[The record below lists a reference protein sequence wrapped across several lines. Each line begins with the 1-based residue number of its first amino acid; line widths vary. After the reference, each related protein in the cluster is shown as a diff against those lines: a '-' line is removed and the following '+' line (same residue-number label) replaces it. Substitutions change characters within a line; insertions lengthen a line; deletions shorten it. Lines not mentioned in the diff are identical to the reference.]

1 MVLQR
6 GRHWRPGHCAGIA
19 ADAGVARR
27 ARRRRVRGCGASH
40 PVRPGRG
47 PASARTCGRRGRR
60 TGQNRLTRHRSA
72 SWRRIGQ
79 RILDPGHANDGSTD
93 HTIPGSTSQ
102 DRPKRNQRVPTGITG
117 AGTAGT
123 GTGAPGIGTGPPG
136 IGTGAPG
143 IGTGAP
149 GIGTGAPGIGTGAPM
164 GTGAAAG
171 TGPGATNGTPAMSVS
186 AALHAPAAAGPPA
199 ATGSP
204 AATGA
209 SPAMPWMH
217 A

>member
-72 SWRRIGQ
+72 SC
-79 RILDPGHANDGSTD
+79 
-93 HTIPGSTSQ
+93 
-102 DRPKRNQRVPTGITG
+102 
-117 AGTAGT
+117 AG
-123 GTGAPGIGTGPPG
+123 
-136 IGTGAPG
+136 
-143 IGTGAP
+143 
-149 GIGTGAPGIGTGAPM
+149 
-164 GTGAAAG
+164 
-171 TGPGATNGTPAMSVS
+171 SVS
-186 AALHAPAAAGPPA
+186 ASLTPDMPMMGALTTPSPGAPARTAQAQSAEFRPVSPEPERRVPVPVRPVSVPVRRGLVPVRPVSVPVRQGSVPVRQGLVPVRRWAPVQLPA
-199 ATGSP
+199 LAQARRTEHQP
-204 AATGA
+204 CQ
-209 SPAMPWMH
+209 
-217 A
+217 